1 MIFLKKYGII
11 SFVKC
16 FFREEIAMINI
27 AIDGPVGAGKSTVAR
42 ECAKRLGIIYVD
54 TGAMY
59 RACALFCIRNG
70 VEIKPEN
77 EADIA
82 KLLNDDMKLEIT
94 LVDGVQ
100 HVIVNGE
107 DVSDAIRE
115 NSISMAASAVSAL
128 PSVRAYLLGMQRDLA
143 AKNSVIMDGRD
154 IGTVVLPNAD
164 IKIFITARPEVRAK
178 RRFDELKAKGTD
190 ITLGEVLVEVNKRD
204 YNDTHRKEAPLA
216 QAKDA
221 ILLDTSELD
230 FEQTVA
236 GVTELIGQLG
246 KL

>member
-1 MIFLKKYGII
+1 
-11 SFVKC
+11 
-16 FFREEIAMINI
+16 MINI

-77 EADIA
+77 ESAVSE
-82 KLLNDDMKLEIT
+82 LLNNRLDLAIT
-94 LVDGVQ
+94 LVDGTQ

-107 DVSDAIRE
+107 DVSEAIRE

-128 PSVRAYLLGMQRDLA
+128 PSVRAFLLGRQRDLA
-143 AKNSVIMDGRD
+143 ANNSVIMDGRD
-154 IGTVVLPNAD
+154 IGTVVLPDAD
-164 IKIFITARPEVRAK
+164 LKIFITAKPEVRAK
-178 RRFDELKAKGTD
+178 RRYDELKAKGAD
-190 ITLGEVLVEVNKRD
+190 ITFDALLAEVNQRD

-221 ILLDTSELD
+221 VLLDTSDLD
-230 FEQTVA
+230 FEQSVKR
-236 GVTELIGQLG
+236 VTDLAEKLG